1 MPHGRLR
8 TRPVRTTQV
17 RKYFKSKN
25 FTRVKIAENKRLRA
39 EAREARKAERALM
52 ALNKPQ
58 KRKYTRR
65 EKTAANALLTL

>member
-1 MPHGRLR
+1 MPRGRPR
-8 TRPVRTTQV
+8 TRPVRTTPT
-17 RKYFKSKN
+17 RKYFRSKN

>member
-1 MPHGRLR
+1 
-8 TRPVRTTQV
+8 VRTTQV

>member
-1 MPHGRLR
+1 MPRGRPR
-8 TRPVRTTQV
+8 TRPVRTTPK
-17 RKYFKSKN
+17 RKYFRSKN

>member
-1 MPHGRLR
+1 MPRGRPR
-8 TRPVRTTQV
+8 TRPVRTIQV
-17 RKYFKSKN
+17 RKYFKIKN

>member
-1 MPHGRLR
+1 MPRGRPR

-39 EAREARKAERALM
+39 ESREEKRAAKALFL
-52 ALNKPQ
+52 LNRPQ

>member
-1 MPHGRLR
+1 M
-8 TRPVRTTQV
+8 
-17 RKYFKSKN
+17 
-25 FTRVKIAENKRLRA
+25 AEQKLKRQGI
-39 EAREARKAERALM
+39 REARRAERALL

>member
-1 MPHGRLR
+1 MPRGRPR
-8 TRPVRTTQV
+8 TRPLRTTQV

-65 EKTAANALLTL
+65 GKTAANALLTL

>member
-1 MPHGRLR
+1 
-8 TRPVRTTQV
+8 VRTTQV
-17 RKYFKSKN
+17 RKYIRSKN

-52 ALNKPQ
+52 ALNKPP

>member
-1 MPHGRLR
+1 MPRGRPR

-17 RKYFKSKN
+17 RKYIRSKN

-65 EKTAANALLTL
+65 EKTATNALLTL

>member
-1 MPHGRLR
+1 M
-8 TRPVRTTQV
+8 RTTQV

-65 EKTAANALLTL
+65 EKTAANAMLTF